1 MQEDQSAIQQFQ
13 QRRLEEIQRTKERRA
28 QQQEELRQ
36 HELQVCICLS
46 LTCLADAVSSKRS
59 SPTQSPSSAANR
71 ALERTGMMCRMS
83 SETLM

>member
-1 MQEDQSAIQQFQ
+1 
-13 QRRLEEIQRTKERRA
+13 
-28 QQQEELRQ
+28 
-36 HELQVCICLS
+36 VCICFS